1 MMMLRSKFLSGNM
14 KHIRTVGVAARAMS
28 EQKGYVLDGA
38 LAKGPDYNANA
49 AHMKKIVADFEHII
63 QKIHQG
69 GGERA
74 QQKLKDRNKLFVR
87 DRINNLVDSGSPF
100 LEIGALAGHEMYGK
114 DWLPAAGLVTGV
126 GVVHGCVAE

>member
-1 MMMLRSKFLSGNM
+1 MLRSRLLNANA
-14 KHIRTVGVAARAMS
+14 KHFRATASSMRAMS

-38 LAKGPDYNANA
+38 LAKGPDYNANTE
-49 AHMKKIVADFEHII
+49 HMKKIVGDFEHMI
-63 QKIHQG
+63 QKIHLG

-74 QQKLKDRNKLFVR
+74 QEKLKARNKLFVR

-100 LEIGALAGHEMYGK
+100 LEVGALAGHEMYGK

-126 GVVHGCVAE
+126 GTVHG